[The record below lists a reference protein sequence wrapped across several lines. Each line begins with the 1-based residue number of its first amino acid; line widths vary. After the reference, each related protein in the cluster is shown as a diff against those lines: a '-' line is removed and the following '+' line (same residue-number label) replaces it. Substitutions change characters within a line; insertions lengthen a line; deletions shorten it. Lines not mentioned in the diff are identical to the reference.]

1 MNWKKSTITIS
12 RNIILQIVGLTVFFW
27 LYHKLAAYV
36 MTTLNISLGAIGPG
50 AAPLYA
56 QLRTDFSLWVIPAFI
71 TLITYIVIFRTFFE
85 NRKIPVY
92 ILLPAFILL
101 LVLIDTT
108 VAMIDG
114 GLKAVEEPYTR
125 SGLEY
130 YADVTKVE
138 GLREFLRD
146 YTKLSGTLSGHA
158 QTHPPGGVLFL
169 WLVSQL
175 FGRGLLQAAFSTIVF
190 TSFTVI
196 PVYLLA
202 KEFYGENAAKYALCL
217 FLITPNMVIFT
228 ATAMDGP
235 FSFFPIWSVYLFY
248 KALSSR
254 TVRFAHRRLRLT
266 VLYSILTGIA
276 LGFGMLMNYTTVVIG
291 VFFIIAT
298 TIMFFA
304 RREKFRTTLVV
315 LFIAGGI
322 FMLFYL
328 FLYLLAKYNFLS
340 ALWISYKKDEGGMG
354 TGYENPGRYFNV
366 SIANLFAF
374 LIGVG
379 IPLTTIWLH
388 EIIAEFHRIIH
399 FRQVDIYI
407 LTYVLTLPGISFST
421 LFTLEVERIW
431 IFMVPFIAIP
441 VAKHL
446 YEKHRSWEFYAVASL
461 LCVQILLSEIFL
473 YTYW

>member
-1 MNWKKSTITIS
+1 MNWKKAINTIS
-12 RNIILQIVGLTVFFW
+12 RSLILQIVVLTIFFW

-36 MTTLNISLGAIGPG
+36 MTTLNISLGAIGPK

-71 TLITYIVIFRTFFE
+71 TLSAYIIIFKRFFE
-85 NRKIPVY
+85 KCKIPAY

-125 SGLEY
+125 GGLEY
-130 YADVTKVE
+130 YADVPNVE
-138 GLREFLRD
+138 GIREFLRD
-146 YTKLSGTLSGHA
+146 YTKIFGTLSGHA

-169 WLVSQL
+169 WLVSRL

-190 TSFTVI
+190 TSLTVI

-202 KEFYGENAAKYALCL
+202 KELYGENTAKYALGL
-217 FLITPNMVIFT
+217 FLITPNMVMFT

-248 KALSSR
+248 KALSNR
-254 TVRFAHRRLRLT
+254 TI
-266 VLYSILTGIA
+266 LYSVLTGIA
-276 LGFGMLMNYTTVVIG
+276 LGFGMLMNYTTIVIG

-298 TIMFFA
+298 IITFWA
-304 RREKFRTTLVV
+304 KREKFKTTLTA
-315 LFIAGGI
+315 LFIAGGT
-322 FMLFYL
+322 FVLFYI
-328 FLYLLAKYNFLS
+328 FLYLWSKYNFLS
-340 ALWISYKKDEGGMG
+340 ALWTSYKKDERGMG
-354 TGYENPGRYFNV
+354 TGYENLGRYFNI

-379 IPLTTIWLH
+379 IPLTTIWLR
-388 EIIAEFHRIIH
+388 EIIAEFRKII
-399 FRQVDIYI
+399 RSRTVDIYI
-407 LTYVLTLPGISFST
+407 LGCFVTLLGISFST

-431 IFMVPFIAIP
+431 IFMVPFIVIP
-441 VAKHL
+441 AAKHL
-446 YEKHRSWEFYAVASL
+446 YEQHRSWEFYVVASL
-461 LCVQILLSEIFL
+461 LCIQILLSEILL